1 MGWYCT
7 DCGMSSQ
14 TGQLHQHEYQ
24 HDILVAHQTEQ
35 FECQW
40 TTFLASK
47 EGRFA
52 KFIADREGT
61 K

>member
-1 MGWYCT
+1 
-7 DCGMSSQ
+7 MSSQ
-14 TGQLHQHEYQ
+14 TGQLHQHECQ

>member
-7 DCGMSSQ
+7 DCGMSSN
-14 TGQLHQHEYQ
+14 TGQLSQHECQQY
-24 HDILVAHQTEQ
+24 ILIAHQTEQ

-40 TTFLASK
+40 ATFLASN